1 MGVSPK
7 TYLQLLT
14 VERTAGILGVS
25 AATVRNWVR
34 CGRIVPA
41 ARRPVMLS
49 RVDVLAL
56 KKDIRNHVVDKL
68 RKCAN
73 KSNSRSFHTPH
84 HSDFPA
90 GIAKL
95 SAAEHGRCGAVDSAG
110 KGAESPRSC
119 LPLYRISFASGAN
132 C

>member
-41 ARRPVMLS
+41 AR
-49 RVDVLAL
+49 
-56 KKDIRNHVVDKL
+56 
-68 RKCAN
+68 
-73 KSNSRSFHTPH
+73 
-84 HSDFPA
+84 
-90 GIAKL
+90 AKR
-95 SAAEHGRCGAVDSAG
+95 SAAGLGAV
-110 KGAESPRSC
+110 P
-119 LPLYRISFASGAN
+119 SG
-132 C
+132 

>member
-84 HSDFPA
+84 YSDFPA

-95 SAAEHGRCGAVDSAG
+95 AQGDPREKVRSRRDPVCRCIGSALQA
-110 KGAESPRSC
+110 
-119 LPLYRISFASGAN
+119 GAN

>member
-95 SAAEHGRCGAVDSAG
+95 RKAIRGKRCG
-110 KGAESPRSC
+110 SC
-119 LPLYRISFASGAN
+119 GRASRRKSRG
-132 C
+132 

>member
-49 RVDVLAL
+49 RVDVIAL
-56 KKDIRNHVVDKL
+56 KKDILNHGFGLSIIEDICEKNDGSCQWIDNGDTFDSVVML
-68 RKCAN
+68 R
-73 KSNSRSFHTPH
+73 
-84 HSDFPA
+84 
-90 GIAKL
+90 
-95 SAAEHGRCGAVDSAG
+95 
-110 KGAESPRSC
+110 
-119 LPLYRISFASGAN
+119 YQ
-132 C
+132 